1 MNTIKGWA
9 VVITTIVGLS
19 AVLTLSQS
27 EPGQQVAVTNFP
39 KTYDVQGSVSIKG
52 TASHAQFTKHEGIVV
67 PTSRRLELTE
77 LTSVG
82 TLNADGFTYV
92 TISLQGE
99 VKSAATANG
108 IVGVMLVP
116 DEEPVLRAFREAK
129 RVEFSI
135 EAPCQLYKGG
145 SPFFD
150 TGSVTEQLG
159 FGRYKIFL
167 YNTASHSVE
176 ANVYI
181 NLKN

>member
-1 MNTIKGWA
+1 MTKIEGWA
-9 VVITTIVGLS
+9 IVITTMVGLS
-19 AVLTLSQS
+19 AVLALSQS
-27 EPGQQVAVTNFP
+27 EVGPQVAVSNFP
-39 KTYDVQGSVSIKG
+39 KNYDVSIRG
-52 TASHAQFTKHEGIVV
+52 TASHAQFSKHEGIVV
-67 PTSRRLELTE
+67 PTSHRTEYTE

-82 TLNADGFTYV
+82 TLNSDGFTYV
-92 TISLQGE
+92 TVSLQGE

-129 RVEFSI
+129 RVEYSI

-145 SPFFD
+145 SPFFATD
-150 TGSVTEQLG
+150 SVTEQLG

-167 YNTASHSVE
+167 YNTAPHSVE

-181 NLKN
+181 YLKN